1 MDDNTPTAIPW
12 WQSRTLWTQLVAI
25 AFAVASGFGLDL
37 GGKLGMD
44 ETQALAGVMTII
56 AAITVVWRV
65 FYPNP
70 QVTSDKATA
79 THINRIASM
88 PAPSRSY
95 DPPAASGSSSGGSA
109 SKLQASSTLGS
120 TESSSKAKSSPRR
133 KR

>member
-44 ETQALAGVMTII
+44 ETQALAAVMTII

-79 THINRIASM
+79 AHINRIASM
-88 PAPSRSY
+88 PAPSHSY
-95 DPPAASGSSSGGSA
+95 DPPAAGSSSSGGT
-109 SKLQASSTLGS
+109 SKLQGSSALGS